1 MALESCMLRK
11 SLFLACLLSVALVSA
26 LPVSAQA
33 QTSAPASGNVPPVAT
48 VNWVVAPLVIGR
60 QERGARAL
68 ITLRG
73 QVKDGWHVYALT
85 QPENG
90 PTPLVVTLEA
100 NALAK
105 TAGKPVGSAPTQ
117 AFDRS
122 FNLNLPYYERGFQVN
137 LPLRLAP
144 HLTSGRYSL
153 PVSIRFQT
161 CNGRI
166 CEPPKTVHLAVP
178 VEVGAA

>member
-1 MALESCMLRK
+1 MLRE
-11 SLFLACLLSVALVSA
+11 SFSLACLSSVALVLA
-26 LPVSAQA
+26 LPVPAHA
-33 QTSAPASGNVPPVAT
+33 QTSASAPGNVPPVAT
-48 VNWVVAPLVIGR
+48 VNWVAAPLVIGR
-60 QERGARAL
+60 QERGARNL

-105 TAGKPVGSAPTQ
+105 AAGKPVGSQPTQ

-137 LPLRLAP
+137 LPLRLAAGLAP
-144 HLTSGRYSL
+144 GRYSL

-161 CNGRI
+161 CNGRT
-166 CEPPKTVHLAVP
+166 CEPPRTVHLTVP
-178 VEVGAA
+178 VEIGA